1 MEYTNEVDVSKK
13 GINISFESILK
24 MVRYMYY
31 INCFFVYSFLGFLFE
46 TIVSKVTGNH
56 FNSGILYGPFTPI
69 YGIGVLLILVISK
82 YFFMNLHMPR
92 WVETIVVFF
101 ILFFVLTFIEW
112 LGGILIE
119 KVFGVVFWDYSH
131 LRWNLGKYISFEI
144 SLVWGILSIVLIYII
159 HPLLEKIIL
168 KIPTFVTYLLIVS
181 FVIDLS
187 LTYFH
192 QKQK

>member
-1 MEYTNEVDVSKK
+1 MLFK
-13 GINISFESILK
+13 SILK
-24 MVRYMYY
+24 MVSYMYY
-31 INCFFVYSFLGFLFE
+31 INCFFVYSFFGFLFE
-46 TIVSKVTGNH
+46 TAVSKATGSH

-69 YGIGVLLILVISK
+69 YGIGVLLILIISK

-92 WVETIVVFF
+92 WVETIIVFF

-112 LGGILIE
+112 IGGILIE
-119 KVFGVVFWDYSH
+119 KIFGVVFWDYSH
-131 LRWNLGKYISFEI
+131 LKWNLGKYISFEI

-159 HPLLEKIIL
+159 HPFLEKMIL
-168 KIPTFVTYLLIVS
+168 KIPVFITYLLIIA
-181 FVIDLS
+181 FIIDLS